1 VHPTGGELRGLMRLK
16 AFACGHRYPPC
27 SCSATTHANKEH
39 RDVED
44 WLALIGNMN
53 NAVRDLRQAAPEV
66 MKTFSDMARAAHGGE
81 ALDGKTK
88 ELVALAIAVATRCSP
103 CIPYHAEGAVKQGA
117 SRAAVAETLA
127 MAVYMGAGPS
137 VMYAAQ
143 ALEAVDQITAKAASS
158 A

>member
-1 VHPTGGELRGLMRLK
+1 M
-16 AFACGHRYPPC
+16 
-27 SCSATTHANKEH
+27 
-39 RDVED
+39 VED

-66 MKTFSDMARAAHGGE
+66 MKTFSNMARAAHGGE

-88 ELVALAIAVATRCSP
+88 ELVALAIAVATRCAP
-103 CIPYHAEGAVKQGA
+103 CIPYHAEGAVRQGA